1 MLIMIKIIAKMPVKA
16 DQVAQFKALAQE
28 LVAKSAAEEGNVS
41 YSLNVSQADPNTFAI
56 LECWR
61 DQAAIDF
68 HNNTPHFTTL
78 LPQMSALCSGDIAI
92 DLYDEI

>member
-1 MLIMIKIIAKMPVKA
+1 MIKIIAKMPVQPDKIPA
-16 DQVAQFKALAQE
+16 FQALAKE

-56 LECWR
+56 IECWK

-78 LPQMSALCSGDIAI
+78 LPQMSALCSSEVII